1 MFNLQHQN
9 DTTMLIGR
17 KEERRELNDAF
28 KSEYSEFVAVY
39 GRRRVGKTFL
49 VREAFNYEFTF
60 QHTGVAKEK
69 IAGQLA
75 AFRTSL
81 IDYGYKDC
89 PGLTSW
95 PDAFNALKV
104 VIKSSRKKKKVI
116 FIDEISWMDTPKSN
130 FVSALEHFWN
140 SWCSARKD
148 VLLIICASAT
158 SWIINKVIKDRGG
171 LHNRV
176 NTQIY
181 LMPFTLKECEEY
193 LLSRNIR
200 INRYQ
205 ILTLYMVM
213 GGPAYYWSLLQRRK
227 SAARNIDD
235 LFFAEN
241 GKLRGEYS
249 ALYESLFKNPDRYIK
264 IVEALGDKAK
274 GLTRQELIDD
284 YGLENSGV
292 LTTCLEALEQCGF
305 IRKYAAIGKE
315 KKDALFQLIDNY
327 TLFYYKFIKES
338 GGDPAFWSHSL
349 NSGVHRAWSGL
360 AFERVCLQH
369 VGQIKA
375 ALGIAGVMTKQCAW
389 RSDQKNLRPGERG
402 AQIDLLIDR
411 RDDTINICEMK
422 WASEAYVIDKDY
434 DEKLRNKV
442 AAFIRE
448 TGTRKSILISMVTTY
463 GVKENMYSDA
473 VQSQVVM
480 DDLFA

>member
-1 MFNLQHQN
+1 
-9 DTTMLIGR
+9 MLIGR
-17 KEERRELNDAF
+17 KEELKELNEAF

-81 IDYGYKDC
+81 TDYGYKDC
-89 PGLTSW
+89 PGFASW
-95 PDAFNALKV
+95 HDAFNALKI

-176 NTQIY
+176 STQIY

-193 LLSRNIR
+193 LQSRNIR

-213 GGPAYYWSLLQRRK
+213 GGPAYYWSLLQRGK
-227 SAARNIDD
+227 SAAQNIDN

-241 GKLRGEYS
+241 GKLHGEYN

-264 IVEALGDKAK
+264 IVEALGDKAR
-274 GLTRQELIDD
+274 GLTRQQLIDD
-284 YGLENSGV
+284 
-292 LTTCLEALEQCGF
+292 
-305 IRKYAAIGKE
+305 
-315 KKDALFQLIDNY
+315 
-327 TLFYYKFIKES
+327 
-338 GGDPAFWSHSL
+338 
-349 NSGVHRAWSGL
+349 
-360 AFERVCLQH
+360 
-369 VGQIKA
+369 
-375 ALGIAGVMTKQCAW
+375 
-389 RSDQKNLRPGERG
+389 
-402 AQIDLLIDR
+402 
-411 RDDTINICEMK
+411 
-422 WASEAYVIDKDY
+422 
-434 DEKLRNKV
+434 
-442 AAFIRE
+442 
-448 TGTRKSILISMVTTY
+448 
-463 GVKENMYSDA
+463 
-473 VQSQVVM
+473 
-480 DDLFA
+480 